1 MVTSDS
7 WCVAVF
13 KCKPEEIG
21 KWLVEFYRFVEDLE
35 GVESLHFLIRDRL
48 DDEVVF
54 SFRIKTTASIRK
66 VVKSK
71 LTYKLGTFLPKEK
84 YSIDPDDA
92 DSLKKYVAWD
102 YERRIAESG
111 QEAFDVFCEI
121 LDRMSKFVVCLI
133 EEGYFT
139 SKQRVELAH
148 VMSWMLGC
156 TEYGLLSTKG
166 FEIGYYDRIDHK
178 YCSYLRQELK
188 GA

>member
-1 MVTSDS
+1 MATITDL
-7 WCVAVF
+7 CVAVF
-13 KCKPEEIG
+13 KCKPEEIV
-21 KWLVEFYRFVEDLE
+21 KWLVTFYRFVEDLE

-54 SFRIKTTASIRK
+54 SFRIRVATNNRK

-71 LTYKLGTFLPKEK
+71 ITYKLGTFLPKEK

-121 LDRMSKFVVCLI
+121 L
-133 EEGYFT
+133 
-139 SKQRVELAH
+139 
-148 VMSWMLGC
+148 MSWMLGC